1 MADDLV
7 EAHASAV
14 AGIAAS
20 SHAAIYGEGARMP
33 MSLERFNAGRE
44 ERAKGTGAKRL
55 GTFLETASAGKGG
68 NAQTAAGVITGM
80 LGRKG

>member
-1 MADDLV
+1 
-7 EAHASAV
+7 
-14 AGIAAS
+14 
-20 SHAAIYGEGARMP
+20 MP